1 MIVSLNR
8 FLVVSAVVPLLPQT
22 KTKSYYTNFKIT
34 THKHQFA
41 PEQIMIFFFF
51 FHLQP
56 GTHILI
62 RHDMFYMGKKGEFS
76 HLLLAF

>member
-8 FLVVSAVVPLLPQT
+8 FLVVSAVVPLLPQI

-41 PEQIMIFFFF
+41 PEQIMIYLFFSIYN
-51 FHLQP
+51 LAP
-56 GTHILI
+56 TYLS
-62 RHDMFYMGKKGEFS
+62 DMICSTWARKVN
-76 HLLLAF
+76 LAICC